1 MKKVSPPA
9 LSESPLDLFG
19 VQVEA
24 LKLCKETLKKLKTVL
39 GSANLK
45 KIKVENSKDIYN
57 LVNAQSGV
65 IRSIESLE
73 RASRDRELLLNQ
85 VGELLKN
92 DVRIML
98 KEKPELIQQV
108 WDVIDKAKEKNL
120 LSS

>member
-9 LSESPLDLFG
+9 LSESPLDLFTT
-19 VQVEA
+19 QVEA
-24 LKLCKETLKKLKTVL
+24 LKLCKETLKKLKMVM
-39 GSANLK
+39 GGANLK

-92 DVRIML
+92 DVRVML
-98 KEKPELIQQV
+98 KEKPELIQEV
-108 WDVIDKAKEKNL
+108 WEIIDKAKEKNL